1 MFEERK
7 KKTLAFEIWDFLCEE
22 YKKKYNSAIFPFI
35 NDRCCFIVVNIVFHA
50 PWSITCLSHVLIFYI
65 VYIWFHF
72 CKKKKPKHFIVY
84 ILLFHHETNLYWG
97 IEPLPTTYVCF
108 FYHYLNYFLAWWG
121 MTWWTIVSKTC
132 RRVKYI
138 VCEQF
143 YLTSMTI
150 ILNWNLHSVE
160 FNGLIALLFSVNGFF
175 FTVNLLGMWAFLFN
189 IIYIVYI

>member
-1 MFEERK
+1 MS
-7 KKTLAFEIWDFLCEE
+7 IYDF
-22 YKKKYNSAIFPFI
+22 IF
-35 NDRCCFIVVNIVFHA
+35 V
-50 PWSITCLSHVLIFYI
+50 
-65 VYIWFHF
+65 
-72 CKKKKPKHFIVY
+72 KKKKQT
-84 ILLFHHETNLYWG
+84 FHCIYLIISSQNKFVLRHWATANNICL
-97 IEPLPTTYVCF
+97 F

-175 FTVNLLGMWAFLFN
+175 LPLIYWECELFCL
-189 IIYIVYI
+189 ILYILCTFKYCFHPCAKFW

>member
-1 MFEERK
+1 MEQESLLCFISPGYHIKLVVFIWMCLKHVFEERK

-72 CKKKKPKHFIVY
+72 CKKKTKHFIVY

-108 FYHYLNYFLAWWG
+108 FIIIWIIFSLDEEWLDELLSPRLVGEWNILC
-121 MTWWTIVSKTC
+121 VSSF
-132 RRVKYI
+132 I
-138 VCEQF
+138 WPPWQ
-143 YLTSMTI
+143 
-150 ILNWNLHSVE
+150 
-160 FNGLIALLFSVNGFF
+160 
-175 FTVNLLGMWAFLFN
+175 
-189 IIYIVYI
+189 

>member
-1 MFEERK
+1 MSIYDFIFVK
-7 KKTLAFEIWDFLCEE
+7 KKNQTFHCIYLIISSQNKFVLRHWATA
-22 YKKKYNSAIFPFI
+22 N
-35 NDRCCFIVVNIVFHA
+35 NI
-50 PWSITCLSHVLIFYI
+50 CL
-65 VYIWFHF
+65 
-72 CKKKKPKHFIVY
+72 
-84 ILLFHHETNLYWG
+84 
-97 IEPLPTTYVCF
+97 F

-175 FTVNLLGMWAFLFN
+175 FTINLLGMWAFLFN

>member
-72 CKKKKPKHFIVY
+72 CKKKKPNISLYISYYFITKQICTEALSHCQQHMFV
-84 ILLFHHETNLYWG
+84 
-97 IEPLPTTYVCF
+97 
-108 FYHYLNYFLAWWG
+108 FL
-121 MTWWTIVSKTC
+121 SLS
-132 RRVKYI
+132 
-138 VCEQF
+138 E
-143 YLTSMTI
+143 
-150 ILNWNLHSVE
+150 
-160 FNGLIALLFSVNGFF
+160 LFSRLMRNDLMNYCLQDLSESEIYCV
-175 FTVNLLGMWAFLFN
+175 WAVLFDLHDN
-189 IIYIVYI
+189 NFELKSPFCGIQWSDCLVI